1 MNNFVG
7 HLMTFKN
14 NGDDE
19 IAFEKDVF
27 VQVVEVHKDGRI
39 ELGFDMPNNIRGY
52 LKFRLQD
59 MMADLA
65 KRCAEGE

>member
-7 HLMTFKN
+7 HLMTFRN
-14 NGDDE
+14 NGDGE
-19 IAFEKDVF
+19 TTFEKDVF
-27 VQVVEVHKDGRI
+27 VEVVEINKDGRI

-65 KRCAEGE
+65 RQCVGEE